1 MKRLSTYLLAG
12 IALLSASCSD
22 FLDTAPKDALSPA
35 TTWKTET
42 DAESF
47 VVGCYNGLLDP
58 SSILYLDCGSDIGYN
73 NFSWEGWRPWGDGSL
88 SSGNT
93 GASFYDFAIIR
104 RCNTVLENIDN
115 VEFTT
120 AGKKEELIAEA
131 KAIRAYRY
139 FIMNWWYGGVPII
152 GSYTTAEEAQV
163 PRNTEAEVREQIAQ
177 DLDDALT
184 AINTT
189 PAARGRI
196 AKGAVLAT
204 KMREAL
210 YYGDW
215 QKAKDAAQA
224 IIDLKQYELDSDY
237 ENLFKL
243 SGIDSKEIILAQWKH
258 ETNTQFSNTWI
269 QGLIP
274 NVNNDKIKEFAN
286 PPLVDNFEGWPSTFP
301 SCDLIDAYEVIDED
315 GQAKD
320 WDKTSYYQ
328 NYITNGGY
336 VSNAIYKNRDKRF
349 YATIVQDS
357 SKYFNSIVTMRD
369 KGNLH
374 WNSRVGGDWGSALTG
389 YLYRKGVYTDK
400 KVWYSDPTYYHYV
413 IMRLGRAYLNY
424 AEVMLRQGNIQTAIE
439 YINKTR
445 TTHGGLPALSTSLS
459 LDEAWKV
466 YKRERRVELV
476 HEGDRYWSLLR
487 WGKAD
492 GKTTVEELNKTHH
505 SISISEDGK
514 SFEIIPLPF
523 RTSENE
529 RIFTKKRYL
538 FPVPEGERVNNPAL
552 DQNEGW

>member
-243 SGIDSKEIILAQWKH
+243 TG
-258 ETNTQFSNTWI
+258 
-269 QGLIP
+269 
-274 NVNNDKIKEFAN
+274 V
-286 PPLVDNFEGWPSTFP
+286 
-301 SCDLIDAYEVIDED
+301 
-315 GQAKD
+315 
-320 WDKTSYYQ
+320 
-328 NYITNGGY
+328 
-336 VSNAIYKNRDKRF
+336 
-349 YATIVQDS
+349 DS
-357 SKYFNSIVTMRD
+357 SN
-369 KGNLH
+369 
-374 WNSRVGGDWGSALTG
+374 
-389 YLYRKGVYTDK
+389 VY
-400 KVWYSDPTYYHYV
+400 
-413 IMRLGRAYLNY
+413 
-424 AEVMLRQGNIQTAIE
+424 
-439 YINKTR
+439 
-445 TTHGGLPALSTSLS
+445 
-459 LDEAWKV
+459 
-466 YKRERRVELV
+466 
-476 HEGDRYWSLLR
+476 
-487 WGKAD
+487 
-492 GKTTVEELNKTHH
+492 
-505 SISISEDGK
+505 
-514 SFEIIPLPF
+514 
-523 RTSENE
+523 
-529 RIFTKKRYL
+529 
-538 FPVPEGERVNNPAL
+538 
-552 DQNEGW
+552 